1 MPAAEPGLTPDD
13 DAVTFRIPRRRMFRA
28 MMAAAVLSW
37 LVINAFSALLKMLS
51 GRVPTM
57 PEPLSLLVSA
67 IVYLLVFSLIFVMSV
82 RRHLAWVTV
91 SGRGLELAGTG
102 RDPVYL
108 PWDAVEAVDTRFRGP
123 FTDLVVTPTR
133 MEAAQIAQRGWNRP
147 RTILRGGRRS
157 VVVDAGLMRPGPA
170 EVLAE
175 VRRRVPKT

>member
-1 MPAAEPGLTPDD
+1 MPAAEPGPAPDD
-13 DAVTFRIPRRRMFRA
+13 DAVTFRISRRRMFGA
-28 MMAAAVLSW
+28 MMAAALVSW
-37 LVINAFSALLKMLS
+37 LLINAFSGLLEMLF
-51 GRVPTM
+51 GRVPAM
-57 PEPLSLLVSA
+57 PEPVSLLVSA

-102 RDPVYL
+102 RDPVFL
-108 PWDAVEAVDTRFRGP
+108 PWDAVESVDTRFRGP

-133 MEAAQIAQRGWNRP
+133 MEAAQIARRGWNRP

-170 EVLAE
+170 AVLDE
-175 VRRRVPKT
+175 IRRRCPRT